1 MKKFSF
7 SLHAR
12 FIALCQNRPRS
23 VLGGPKARAEKRFL
37 APIFIEDNQVEVRD
51 HEGVSQSVRVIR
63 RILALAVIGVSTV
76 GFNPKI
82 LGSGASAYR
91 SLTCGEAVYSLFR
104 DDSGLVTGLIVA
116 NLFSDVPITVLVYI
130 STGSPDWRRGK
141 SFTVPAGRII
151 RIPFRARY
159 PEAEVRVGCSY

>member
-1 MKKFSF
+1 MNPD
-7 SLHAR
+7 L
-12 FIALCQNRPRS
+12 Q
-23 VLGGPKARAEKRFL
+23 
-37 APIFIEDNQVEVRD
+37 NQVELEVRRIFATD
-51 HEGVSQSVRVIR
+51 IYSIALRRFTFVPAKNMQDKMNSDLATSRRRLLVLIR
-63 RILALAVIGVSTV
+63 RILALAVIGASTV

-82 LGSGASAYR
+82 LGSSASAYR
-91 SLTCGEAVYSLFR
+91 SLTCGEAVYSLFH
-104 DDSGLVTGLIVA
+104 DNSGLVTGLIVA

-151 RIPFRARY
+151 RIPFQARY